1 MEVVG
6 MVEMSNNIL
15 AGLLL
20 VAVVLS
26 AFSLLS
32 IMTIPTQLLTG
43 AATTGTGLANVT
55 IQSSYSIKMVRN
67 ISNFGSGTIING
79 QLRHLYSNSTNDGGF
94 YNGSEGNGTDYGTG
108 TYAYPFVVENDGND
122 DTTCVQVSGTAAS
135 SFIGGNSPVFEAA
148 AAENETGSCA
158 AGLVSAWTTV
168 DGTADTMCQQLQ
180 MELGNDELRLHWHI
194 GVPDDSAEGEKTN
207 TITITALNAC

>member
-1 MEVVG
+1 
-6 MVEMSNNIL
+6 MVEISNNIL

-32 IMTIPTQLLTG
+32 ILTIPTQKLTG

-122 DTTCVQVSGTAAS
+122 DSTCVQVSGTAAS
-135 SFIGGNSPVFEAA
+135 SFRGGNSPVFEVAA
-148 AAENETGSCA
+148 KENETTSCSS
-158 AGLVSAWTTV
+158 GLVSAWTTV
-168 DGTADTMCQQLQ
+168 GGAQTMCQSLQ
-180 MELGNDELRLHWHI
+180 MEVANDELRMHWHI
-194 GVPDDSAEGEKTN
+194 GIPDDATEGEKTN
-207 TITITALNAC
+207 TITITALNSC

>member
-1 MEVVG
+1 

-26 AFSLLS
+26 AIGLLSLLS
-32 IMTIPTQLLTG
+32 VPIMQLTG

-55 IQSSYSIKMVRN
+55 VQSSYSVKMVRN
-67 ISNFGSGTIING
+67 ISNFGSGTIIEG
-79 QLRHLYSNSTNDGGF
+79 SIRHLYSNSTNAGGF

-122 DTTCVQVSGTAAS
+122 DTTCIKVSGTAAGT
-135 SFIGGNSPVFEAA
+135 FIGGTNSVFEAA
-148 AAENETGSCA
+148 AKENETGSCST
-158 AGLVSAWTTV
+158 GLVTAWTTV
-168 DGTADTMCQQLQ
+168 SAGVQTLCSELQ
-180 MELGNDELRLHWHI
+180 MDLNNDELRIHWHI
-194 GVPDDSAEGEKTN
+194 GIPDDASPAEKTN
-207 TITITALNAC
+207 TITITASNAC